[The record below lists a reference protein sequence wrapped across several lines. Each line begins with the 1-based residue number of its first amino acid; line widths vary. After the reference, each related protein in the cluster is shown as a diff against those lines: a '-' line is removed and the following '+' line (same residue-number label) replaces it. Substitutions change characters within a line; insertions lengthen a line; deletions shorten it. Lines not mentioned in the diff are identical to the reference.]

1 MDRRCCGRTIA
12 SRKRRALISILTSIS
27 RMRPWWCARAFVRR
41 SIPTRRSTKT
51 TTRRRPA
58 LPAICAS
65 AVSRAHSSQA
75 SPSISACAIRP
86 RTPPAK
92 GSESSSSRMPAA
104 ASISMGRWRRRGKAL
119 RRAGSRASRRMRWPR
134 RRLRS
139 IIPLSWR
146 RRKTPQGGGLMRARS
161 MITAP
166 VAAALAA
173 LTGFLSMTA
182 PARAQQPITI
192 RAGTL
197 LDGKGGVLRN
207 AVVAVEGS
215 RIVKVGDGVA
225 ETATYDFPRFTVLP
239 GMIDGHVHVGAHF
252 GKDGRASTPGE
263 PPAEAALYG
272 AANAFAMLMAGFT
285 TVQSIGAASD
295 VPLRDAIASG
305 RLPGPRLLTAV
316 TPLTDT
322 SLTLDQVR
330 AHVRKAVADTADVI
344 KIFASKSIRE
354 GGGQTLSDDQINA
367 ACSEAKALGK
377 RVWVHA
383 HAASAVRAAAVAG
396 CTTVTHGS
404 QITDAE
410 ADLMAARGTYFEPQT
425 GLILQNYLENKARY
439 IGIGNYNEA
448 GFKFMEEG
456 IPLNDAMF
464 KMALRHKD
472 LKITMGTDAVAG
484 AHGHNA
490 NEIVHRV
497 QVDGQGAMDAIV
509 AATSLNAEAMGL
521 EGRIGTLA
529 PGMEADLIAV
539 DGNPVNDVTALQRVV
554 FVMKGG
560 AVYRNV
566 AGR

>member
-1 MDRRCCGRTIA
+1 
-12 SRKRRALISILTSIS
+12 
-27 RMRPWWCARAFVRR
+27 MRVR
-41 SIPTRRSTKT
+41 SI
-51 TTRRRPA
+51 
-58 LPAICAS
+58 
-65 AVSRAHSSQA
+65 V
-75 SPSISACAIRP
+75 
-86 RTPPAK
+86 
-92 GSESSSSRMPAA
+92 AA
-104 ASISMGRWRRRGKAL
+104 
-119 RRAGSRASRRMRWPR
+119 
-134 RRLRS
+134 
-139 IIPLSWR
+139 
-146 RRKTPQGGGLMRARS
+146 Q
-161 MITAP
+161 
-166 VAAALAA
+166 VAAAIAGLGVA
-173 LTGFLSMTA
+173 A
-182 PARAQQPITI
+182 PAGAQQPITI
-192 RAGTL
+192 RAGTV
-197 LDGKGGVLRN
+197 LDGRGGVLPN
-207 AVVAVEGS
+207 AVVSVEGS
-215 RIVKVGDGVA
+215 RIVKMGNGAV

-239 GMIDGHVHVGAHF
+239 GLIDGHVHIGAHF

-263 PPAEAALYG
+263 TPAEAALYG
-272 AANAFAMLMAGFT
+272 AANAYAMLMAGFT
-285 TVQSIGAASD
+285 TVQSIGAPSD

-367 ACSEAKALGK
+367 ACSEAQALRK

-383 HAASAVRAAAVAG
+383 HAASAVRAAALAG

-539 DGNPVNDVTALQRVV
+539 DGNPVNDITALQRVV